1 MSCGWSG
8 DRGVSDGRAREEPSS
23 TLDVVNRL
31 LGMERKV
38 VMPRQGALLWGLP
51 VVLLLGCG
59 DQVVGPSPGRSG
71 AGPLFA
77 RGNSP
82 TLEAAFV
89 AGDVLANAQLVPGTN
104 GTRKLNAKGPYLL
117 QTIATPVGGTCT
129 PDISWIQ
136 ELQAALPTPTGDINM
151 DGLDKVTLKYAS
163 IIGWHT
169 TINGIDFN
177 VTFSDFGSVD
187 SPTITLT
194 RTADGKDYYQF
205 RNGWLRVFKAGATVA
220 QKCSSLDF
228 DMTVK

>member
-1 MSCGWSG
+1 
-8 DRGVSDGRAREEPSS
+8 
-23 TLDVVNRL
+23 
-31 LGMERKV
+31 
-38 VMPRQGALLWGLP
+38 MPRQGGLLWGLP
-51 VVLLLGCG
+51 VVLLLGCR
-59 DQVVGPSPGRSG
+59 DQVVGPGPGRVE

-82 TLEAAFV
+82 TVELAFV
-89 AGDVLANAQLVPGTN
+89 AGDVLANAQLIPGSN
-104 GTRKLNAKGPYLL
+104 ATRFLNAKGPYLL

-136 ELQAALPTPTGDINM
+136 ELQAALPTLTSGDINAS
-151 DGLDKVTLKYAS
+151 GLDKLTLKYAS

-177 VTFSDFGSVD
+177 VTLSDFGSPG

-194 RTADGKDYYQF
+194 KTADGKDYYQF
-205 RNGWLRVFKAGATVA
+205 RNGWLRVFKGGTNVA